1 MRHLGIIKSLYLG
14 FGSFIFLFILMAC
27 TTLIYVSSIDST
39 LSHIN
44 DNLAVRQRHAIDFR
58 GAVHDSSIAIRDA
71 VLARDSSSRQKHLA
85 TVADLR
91 ADYLRASRLMETIF
105 ADPNVDATQLRLYN
119 DIKSVDKR
127 TSPKLDKIIGYINA
141 DQIDPAEQLI
151 VNEVAK
157 DFEDWL
163 RVINAFIDEI
173 EARSQSE
180 VNYVRAQTTSLLY
193 IIIVG
198 SVFSVILGVII
209 GFSSIENIKRVVG
222 GNPEDAVDFIKK
234 FANGDLTVRS
244 QTQYKDSIA
253 DYLNVMAKELS
264 ATIGKISTL
273 TESLNNSAHSFSS
286 IASQNAEFSVHQKEE
301 THSGNT
307 FIEDLVAGV
316 NNVAQLADNGANTAQ
331 GATLETSSGNEEV
344 QKTIESI
351 NNLVSHL
358 DQVLNIINDLN
369 TNAQEIGN
377 VIKII
382 AEIAEQTN
390 LLALNAAIEAA
401 RAGEHGRGFAVVAD
415 EVRALA
421 GRTKDSTNGIIDLI
435 KTNQE
440 QTRRAT
446 EAMQHSSDQAK
457 LVVQQAERAG
467 TALNSI
473 NNRVND
479 IQDMSNQIA
488 QAADSQNNILQQ
500 VSSSFSNISSMAES
514 GNEAS
519 QKISDLSNELSSQAN
534 NLKRLTSS
542 FKYEQYCI
550 LLRQAY
556 N

>member
-14 FGSFIFLFILMAC
+14 FGSFIFLMILMAC

-39 LSHIN
+39 LSHLN

-71 VLARDSSSRQKHLA
+71 VLAHDKSSRQKHLA

-119 DIKSVDKR
+119 DIKAVDQR
-127 TSPKLDKIIGYINA
+127 TSPKLDKIIGYVNA
-141 DQIDPAEQLI
+141 DQIDSAQQLI

-163 RVINAFIDEI
+163 RVINAFIDEV

-180 VNYVRAQTTSLLY
+180 VNYVRAKTTSLLY

-209 GFSSIENIKRVVG
+209 GFSSVENIKRVVG

-307 FIEDLVAGV
+307 FIDDLVAGV
-316 NNVAQLADNGANTAQ
+316 NNVAKLADNGANTAK

-401 RAGEHGRGFAVVAD
+401 GRGFAVVAD

-435 KTNQE
+435 KTNQD

-446 EAMQHSSDQAK
+446 EAMQNSSDQAK

-542 FKYEQYCI
+542 FKYE
-550 LLRQAY
+550 
-556 N
+556 